1 MFWGK
6 HLAEGYSMFNKT
18 SLEKNLKEN
27 IRNYN
32 LSSLYDIDSVKA
44 QIIALSTITG
54 VGILITNRHGDANIS
69 AGWNQSFS
77 IDVDSNPGIKL
88 QIMKRTMAHIYLDY
102 SELKVDRDLVQTM
115 VDTLIAGYTK
125 AGSDAY
131 ELRETHN
138 YIGDKEGVED
148 LKFVRKDDK
157 CDPLTGVLNKA
168 YFDNRVKI
176 MDRSQ
181 LVPVATICININ
193 DWKFVNDN
201 YGDDESDRLI
211 KVIAQIVASEAKTDY
226 VIGRVDGDVFNV
238 LISMPL
244 DGEVDDFCNRVRER
258 CITYNDERLAP
269 SVAIGYAIK
278 ENVEQ
283 ALDDLYSDAEYMMF
297 ENKIDVKNEAGY
309 RERLEHGL
317 K

>member
-1 MFWGK
+1 
-6 HLAEGYSMFNKT
+6 MFNKG

-27 IRNYN
+27 IRNYD
-32 LSSLYDIDSVKA
+32 LKSLYDIDEVKK
-44 QIIALSTITG
+44 QIEALTEMTG
-54 VGILITNRHGDANIS
+54 LGILITTRHGESNIMS
-69 AGWNQSFS
+69 GWTKDIEN
-77 IDVDSNPGIKL
+77 DVDNNPGIKM

-102 SELKVDRDLVQTM
+102 SNITVDEAVLKKFVDS
-115 VDTLIAGYTK
+115 LIETYTVS
-125 AGSDAY
+125 GTRSY
-131 ELRETHN
+131 ELREIQS
-138 YIGDKEGVED
+138 YLGDKEGVDD
-148 LKFVRKDDK
+148 LKFVQNDQK
-157 CDPLTGVLNKA
+157 CDPLTGVLDKA

-181 LVPVATICININ
+181 LVPVATICVNIN
-193 DWKFVNDN
+193 DWKFVNDHF
-201 YGDDESDRLI
+201 GDDESDRLI
-211 KVIAQIVASEAKTDY
+211 KVIAQIVSSEAKTDY

-244 DGEVDDFCNRVRER
+244 DDEVEDYCNRVRER
-258 CITYNDERLAP
+258 CNNYSDNILAP

-283 ALDDLYSDAEYMMF
+283 KLSDLYSDAEYMMF
-297 ENKIDVKNEAGY
+297 ENKIDVKNEPGY